1 MNNKISLILRS
12 DGVYSLYSHSYDERR
27 HGKFSVI
34 MCENIVSLIFGLYLL
49 MFDAWAF
56 VSSKPVRYTQC
67 CPVKVRSSMPV
78 QVSKPNA
85 MCAWIN
91 SSITDETR
99 TYAKGHVSLNV

>member
-1 MNNKISLILRS
+1 
-12 DGVYSLYSHSYDERR
+12 
-27 HGKFSVI
+27 
-34 MCENIVSLIFGLYLL
+34 
-49 MFDAWAF
+49 
-56 VSSKPVRYTQC
+56 
-67 CPVKVRSSMPV
+67 MPV